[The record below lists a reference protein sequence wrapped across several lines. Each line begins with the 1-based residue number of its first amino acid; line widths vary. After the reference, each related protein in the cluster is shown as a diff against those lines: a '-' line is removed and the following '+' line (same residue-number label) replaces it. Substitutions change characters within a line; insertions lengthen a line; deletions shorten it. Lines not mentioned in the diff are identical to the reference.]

1 MKTEVVMGWLGCMV
15 SPTPMSVLSHP
26 PCRATAFPKSPT
38 LCHVCGKLSKPHSPH
53 ANLENSSFSR
63 EVRNNCLY
71 DVHLKFSRPVSRVLR
86 AQTLDP
92 CWTWGFKS
100 QVHNPHAVYV
110 WASHSS
116 SLCLG
121 SPFCT
126 IEIIVSPSCGG
137 YEDQENSQVT
147 GTGSAWG
154 LQVEYVMHK
163 DLAKPGGTGMH
174 MLICTPEPH
183 PGGTYFLLWG
193 KTEQKLS
200 SAVLNAKKF
209 TDHFV
214 CNNL

>member
-1 MKTEVVMGWLGCMV
+1 MHGQ
-15 SPTPMSVLSHP
+15 PHP
-26 PCRATAFPKSPT
+26 HVRPKPPT
-38 LCHVCGKLSKPHSPH
+38 LPSYCLPQISHALSCVWKAKQTPLTP

-63 EVRNNCLY
+63 ELRNNCLY
-71 DVHLKFSRPVSRVLR
+71 VVRLKFSRPVSRVLR

-92 CWTWGFKS
+92 RWTWGFKS
-100 QVHNPHAVYV
+100 QVHNLHAVYV

-137 YEDQENSQVT
+137 YEDQESSQVA

-154 LQVEYVMHK
+154 LQVEHVMHK
-163 DLAKPGGTGMH
+163 DLAKPGGTGVH
-174 MLICTPEPH
+174 TLICTPEPH
-183 PGGTYFLLWG
+183 LGGTYFLLWG
-193 KTEQKLS
+193 KAEQKLS